1 MSHSIDK
8 KDLSIFKIGL
18 TYIKDFEIF
27 IYIIN
32 KNKDNIYKNFEKIFN
47 DNYIIKIDRN
57 IKLKCTEKKDKNK
70 NENEEKT
77 ISESNNISNE
87 SKEITSSISNE
98 KKRANYIENID
109 SILNFSIN
117 KEKVF
122 INFTNDFWKFIIN
135 CYKKPTMENISI
147 CYDIFWIPKSNSSVI
162 N

>member
-8 KDLSIFKIGL
+8 KDFSIFKISL
-18 TYIKDFEIF
+18 TYIKILKPL
-27 IYIIN
+27 YILYK

-57 IKLKCTEKKDKNK
+57 IKLKCTEKKDESK
-70 NENEEKT
+70 NEIEGEI

-87 SKEITSSISNE
+87 NKEIISSVSNE

-109 SILNFSIN
+109 SIWKFSLN

-122 INFTNDFWKFIIN
+122 INFTNDFWKYIIN

-147 CYDIFWIPKSNSSVI
+147 CFKLSYIFIK
-162 N
+162 

>member
-8 KDLSIFKIGL
+8 KDFSIFKIGL

-70 NENEEKT
+70 NENEEKQYLNQ
-77 ISESNNISNE
+77 IIFQM
-87 SKEITSSISNE
+87 KVKKLLHLFQM
-98 KKRANYIENID
+98 KKRE
-109 SILNFSIN
+109 L
-117 KEKVF
+117 
-122 INFTNDFWKFIIN
+122 II
-135 CYKKPTMENISI
+135 
-147 CYDIFWIPKSNSSVI
+147 
-162 N
+162 